1 MHAGDCDSLHLPLRW
16 YGGCIIFDSV
26 VGELVSSPH
35 KNKSF
40 SKRHTATLLYTSGR
54 HYGRGV
60 KAIDSKSI
68 GVSPRGFKSH
78 WCRLYAGSFRAM
90 LRSSMESDVV

>member
-35 KNKSF
+35 PKKKVHFPPLPFPGSLPGWATLFLTLFLTLPSLSLRVDPPVGPLSVDCLLLPSF
-40 SKRHTATLLYTSGR
+40 SPGT
-54 HYGRGV
+54 
-60 KAIDSKSI
+60 
-68 GVSPRGFKSH
+68 
-78 WCRLYAGSFRAM
+78 
-90 LRSSMESDVV
+90 

>member
-35 KNKSF
+35 TTKELPDMNKNEERPVAF
-40 SKRHTATLLYTSGR
+40 GYDHTMGNTPDPIRTPKLSP
-54 HYGRGV
+54 
-60 KAIDSKSI
+60 I
-68 GVSPRGFKSH
+68 GPG
-78 WCRLYAGSFRAM
+78 
-90 LRSSMESDVV
+90 